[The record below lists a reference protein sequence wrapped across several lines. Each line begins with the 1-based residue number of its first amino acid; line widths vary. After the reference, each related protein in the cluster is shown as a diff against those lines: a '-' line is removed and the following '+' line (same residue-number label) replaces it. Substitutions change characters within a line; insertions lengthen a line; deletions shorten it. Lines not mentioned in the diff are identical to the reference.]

1 MSYKKKFRNRK
12 KFCFGKL
19 IFVIA
24 MLFVVFIFLLL
35 NKKIFDEILIQ
46 LEPTINNKI
55 NLAIDSAVSDFV
67 KKNRLTTSD
76 FYNINFD
83 GGQINFFSVNNILI
97 NKFCC
102 KLAVYIPDK
111 FLKDS
116 KSNEINFCLGTFIT
130 SSLGINFLNLTWPNI
145 KIKILPI
152 GSTLIDYE
160 TKLIN
165 AGINQ
170 TNFQVWLKIKFNS
183 QIINP
188 LNRKKFVFTKK
199 IFLVNTL
206 INGRVPDAYI
216 NGKNFLK

>member
-1 MSYKKKFRNRK
+1 MSCKKKFRNRK

-24 MLFVVFIFLLL
+24 MLFVVFVFLLL
-35 NKKIFDEILIQ
+35 NKKIFDEILVQ
-46 LEPTINNKI
+46 SEPTIKNKI
-55 NLAIDSAVSDFV
+55 NLAIDSAVSNFV

-76 FYNINFD
+76 FYNINLD

-102 KLAVYIPDK
+102 KLAVYIPNE
-111 FLKDS
+111 FLKNS
-116 KSNEINFCLGTFIT
+116 KSNEINFCLGTFLT

-145 KIKILPI
+145 KIKILPV
-152 GSTLIDYE
+152 GSALIDYE
-160 TKLIN
+160 TKFLN

-170 TNFQVWLKIKFNS
+170 TNFQVWLKVKFNS

-188 LNRKKFVFTKK
+188 LNKEKFVFTKK

-206 INGRVPDAYI
+206 INGRIPDAYI